1 MIIWLDAQLS
11 PTIASWV
18 QFTFGVQAYALR
30 ELGLREA
37 TDMAIFDAARVA
49 GATNTASFLL

>member
-37 TDMAIFDAARVA
+37 TDMAIFDAAR
-49 GATNTASFLL
+49 ATNTASFLL